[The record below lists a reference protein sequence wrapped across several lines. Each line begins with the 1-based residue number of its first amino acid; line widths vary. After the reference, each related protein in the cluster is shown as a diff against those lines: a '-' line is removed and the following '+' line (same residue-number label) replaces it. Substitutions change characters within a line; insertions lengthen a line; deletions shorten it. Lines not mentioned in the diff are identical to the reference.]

1 MTRLSGDDSE
11 LDTTWDEICVQVQD
25 EESVFWDVYDEIVRD
40 MVRAHVAELPKF
52 EREAIWFQTDA
63 GIDWACDEPEDRN
76 SYPVT
81 DDDIVE
87 LFGAQIRVLA
97 SCRLVECWHRG
108 LSCPIEPEGL
118 SHEPSAS
125 PNAPRRTASSPC
137 SATSWATAISATGPT
152 ATATATSRKG
162 CSRRG

>member
-1 MTRLSGDDSE
+1 MNDTLSGDDSE

-52 EREAIWFQTDA
+52 EREAIWLQTDA

-81 DDDIVE
+81 DDDIVNY
-87 LFGAQIRVLA
+87 
-97 SCRLVECWHRG
+97 LVPKYVYSQAADWSNAR
-108 LSCPIEPEGL
+108 IEAYL
-118 SHEPSAS
+118 V
-125 PNAPRRTASSPC
+125 RSSQ
-137 SATSWATAISATGPT
+137 
-152 ATATATSRKG
+152 RD
-162 CSRRG
+162 